1 MRIITLLIASGGL
14 LLSMA
19 APVSAN
25 DDAYYEND
33 VPDRYHYE
41 DHRRTAMP
49 HWLKRKTSF
58 RSWYKHSPH
67 KRRPAIS
74 WARLY
79 EVYSWERRNA
89 HRYRGYRGDRS
100 YGGHYVFEYRNY
112 AHRGRRRH

>member
-1 MRIITLLIASGGL
+1 MKIITLLIASGGL

-25 DDAYYEND
+25 DGYYDDD
-33 VPDRYHYE
+33 VPDRYYYD

-49 HWLKRKTSF
+49 HRLKRHRAF
-58 RSWYKHSPH
+58 RSWYKHSPYTRH
-67 KRRPAIS
+67 QAIS

-89 HRYRGYRGDRS
+89 RRYRGNRS
-100 YGGHYVFEYRNY
+100 YGHQYALEYRY
-112 AHRGRRRH
+112 YDHRGRRRH